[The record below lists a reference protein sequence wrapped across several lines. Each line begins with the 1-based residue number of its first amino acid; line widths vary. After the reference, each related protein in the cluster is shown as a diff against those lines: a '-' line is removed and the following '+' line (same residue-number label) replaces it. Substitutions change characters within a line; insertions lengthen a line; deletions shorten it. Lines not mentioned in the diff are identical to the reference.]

1 MYISEVIKR
10 LEELRRVE
18 SDIHLLVQN
27 ERGLPVEEFTFD
39 TFTDDTGMR
48 RVMLFPT
55 SNLVYRT
62 EISTEDSVQ
71 EELELD
77 LDPSVQ
83 NEAFVK
89 AQEEERVFEDQPE
102 QAQRTTRT
110 RQSRERSKE

>member
-1 MYISEVIKR
+1 MLLTHLIAR

-27 ERGLPVEEFTFD
+27 ERGVPVEEFTFD

-55 SNLVYRT
+55 ET
-62 EISTEDSVQ
+62 STEDSVQ

-83 NEAFVK
+83 NEAFMNV
-89 AQEEERVFEDQPE
+89 QEEERVFEDQPV

-110 RQSRERSKE
+110 RQARERSKE